1 MAATPP
7 ALLLAEE
14 QRRLLDQFEFHV
26 IQERGDTSVVWVGS
40 AMRSGPTSTNNG
52 SVSGTTPSSSASSG
66 TSSPFACAPSV
77 APSKAVPPDSEQV
90 ARVTRFDL
98 TAPHG
103 GGRVPPL
110 TGAKCDPLQRM
121 EPAQSGVA
129 MNSRAQELEAPT
141 PPSLHVIAAAPLLHD
156 NLSIRKGDLASPV
169 TGVSVSSSHQ
179 PSRGWRTHVGGDSA
193 VPLGELLRHVD
204 ADALTGATQTSVDE
218 KCKELAERLLR
229 MSAEA
234 DAVALA
240 MNHDVVSPLEF
251 F

>member
-7 ALLLAEE
+7 ALLLTEE
-14 QRRLLDQFEFHV
+14 QRRLLDQFEFHA
-26 IQERGDTSVVWVGS
+26 IQERGDTPVVWVGS
-40 AMRSGPTSTNNG
+40 AMWSGVTSTDNG
-52 SVSGTTPSSSASSG
+52 GMSGTTSSSSASSG
-66 TSSPFACAPSV
+66 TSSPSACVPSAAPSE
-77 APSKAVPPDSEQV
+77 AVPPDSEQV

-98 TAPHG
+98 TTPHDG
-103 GGRVPPL
+103 DRVPPL

-141 PPSLHVIAAAPLLHD
+141 PPSLHVIAGGPLLHD
-156 NLSIRKGDLASPV
+156 NLSIRKGDLASPA
-169 TGVSVSSSHQ
+169 TGVSASSSHQ
-179 PSRGWRTHVGGDSA
+179 PSRGWRTDVGGGSA
-193 VPLGELLRHVD
+193 VPLGELLRHGD
-204 ADALTGATQTSVDE
+204 ADTLTGATQTSVDE

-229 MSAEA
+229 LSAEV

-251 F
+251 S